1 MSVKKL
7 ISSYAAFNLSANQQF
22 VNWLKSQPEELLHKE
37 IPSSFKGVLH
47 TLNHIWAAEEVWCA
61 DLFKN
66 DDVVNRYYIHELN
79 AQEVFEGL
87 LNRSEKI
94 LEQVNQ
100 LSEEDF
106 DTSMNIEKPWYK
118 AKLTLAEYLQHTFNH
133 GTYHRGQI
141 ITMGHTLGFKEMPST
156 DFLFYS
162 IMKEG

>member
-79 AQEVFEGL
+79 AQEVF
-87 LNRSEKI
+87 
-94 LEQVNQ
+94 
-100 LSEEDF
+100 
-106 DTSMNIEKPWYK
+106 
-118 AKLTLAEYLQHTFNH
+118 
-133 GTYHRGQI
+133 
-141 ITMGHTLGFKEMPST
+141 
-156 DFLFYS
+156 
-162 IMKEG
+162 